1 MSTRAAPVA
10 GSHFHSR
17 VCFPLLQPGDSV
29 EHSPAPPG
37 PGQALPAL
45 SALMRGALD
54 VALVAATTRVS
65 HATVLRALGSI
76 AWPCGSASAAP
87 AARAA
92 SGTRPRLQLGMAI
105 SRSRG
110 PCLSKHTES
119 RPRLTKLLATYVHQ
133 HLPELAFA
141 SLALAHSSEAGGHE
155 DPNTGDTAVIALGP
169 FTGGRLW
176 TYNLETDCVTTRDVH
191 NKFRIFDARLPHG
204 TCKFAGGPRYT
215 ITAYRHRRSLCATP
229 KTLARKLRALGFRLP
244 AAALVQALPDAPPLT
259 RPARLAKARAAWRR
273 YCKRGGGQPD
283 VTQPGRKP
291 GEHRASV
298 WLCPFCGASGVQH
311 AGRPRA
317 TCGKKKCKLANRRA
331 RRARALSGAQGAQLL
346 KRARQ

>member
-10 GSHFHSR
+10 GSHFHSS
-17 VCFPLLQPGDSV
+17 VCFALLRPGDAV
-29 EHSPAPPG
+29 GHPPVPPG

-54 VALVAATTRVS
+54 VAPVAATTRVS

-141 SLALAHSSEAGGHE
+141 SLALAHSSEAGAHE

-169 FTGGRLW
+169 F
-176 TYNLETDCVTTRDVH
+176 
-191 NKFRIFDARLPHG
+191 
-204 TCKFAGGPRYT
+204 PRFPDFSGFQ
-215 ITAYRHRRSLCATP
+215 RFPRFPGFPRSP
-229 KTLARKLRALGFRLP
+229 
-244 AAALVQALPDAPPLT
+244 
-259 RPARLAKARAAWRR
+259 
-273 YCKRGGGQPD
+273 
-283 VTQPGRKP
+283 
-291 GEHRASV
+291 
-298 WLCPFCGASGVQH
+298 
-311 AGRPRA
+311 
-317 TCGKKKCKLANRRA
+317 RA
-331 RRARALSGAQGAQLL
+331 RRAGGRATRNRNRFPTVIANRTLSLPPPNLL
-346 KRARQ
+346 ITRRVVL